1 MVVLCDEFDAIGKQR
16 TDDAEHGELK
26 RVVNSFLQM
35 LDRFRGE
42 ALLIAATNHQGI
54 LDSALWRRFDEVLFL
69 PLPNDK
75 DIEALLRKTFRQ
87 VVLSPSVSLTRV
99 VSSMKGMSH
108 ADVERVALDSI
119 KQMILKDRSEID
131 QPILDESI
139 RRERERLSLSTQAA
153 PNRRPSR
160 SRK

>member
-1 MVVLCDEFDAIGKQR
+1 M
-16 TDDAEHGELK
+16 
-26 RVVNSFLQM
+26 
-35 LDRFRGE
+35 
-42 ALLIAATNHQGI
+42 
-54 LDSALWRRFDEVLFL
+54 